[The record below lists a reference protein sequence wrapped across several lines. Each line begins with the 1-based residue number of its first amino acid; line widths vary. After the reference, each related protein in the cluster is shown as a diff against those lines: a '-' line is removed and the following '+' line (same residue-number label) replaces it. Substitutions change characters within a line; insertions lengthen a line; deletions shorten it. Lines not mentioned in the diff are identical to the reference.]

1 MEAWCSSADV
11 NKKKGVVTGRRGQ
24 GTGVEVRVEVQSGG
38 IWGMLGSHRMPGPE
52 VKTISGRFKI
62 KMLTTRHIV

>member
-38 IWGMLGSHRMPGPE
+38 IWGMLRSDRMPPGLG
-52 VKTISGRFKI
+52 SGAWLPGLCTHAVSCERN
-62 KMLTTRHIV
+62 